1 MIKGK
6 EGVISFIC
14 NFFLIWVVD
23 TDVCH
28 IFLHTFFF
36 KKIQYLIMRHVT
48 CQSWSIFHFS
58 DAVLVRIQWQRHNP
72 L

>member
-14 NFFLIWVVD
+14 NFFLNLGSGYR
-23 TDVCH
+23 CLSY
-28 IFLHTFFF
+28 FSPYLK

-48 CQSWSIFHFS
+48 RQSWSIFRFS
-58 DAVLVRIQWQRHNP
+58 DAVSVRIQWQRHNP